1 MIKIIVTGACG
12 RMGRRIARMVIGQ
25 EDMELAGAVERKNH
39 PSFGKDLGEI
49 LGGDETGV
57 VLEDDLKKVIDK
69 GEVLID
75 FTHPE
80 ATLGHLKLAGEGQ
93 KAMVI
98 GTTGLGEK
106 ELAEVEGLAKNIPC
120 VLSPNMSVGVNL
132 LFSIAGQVAEV
143 LGEDYDME
151 IVEAHH
157 RHKKDAPSGTARKL
171 GEILAEA
178 RKQNLEKVA
187 VYGRRGMVGERPKE
201 SIGIHAVR
209 GGDIVGDHTVI
220 FAGPAERIEL
230 THRAHSRDTFAQGAI
245 RAARF
250 AAKAPPGL
258 YSMQDVLKKGKA

>member
-12 RMGRRIARMVIGQ
+12 RMGKRIARMVIEQ

-39 PSFGKDLGEI
+39 PSLGKDMKEI
-49 LGGDETGV
+49 LGGGKTGV
-57 VLEDDLKKVIDK
+57 VLQNDLKKVIDK
-69 GEVLID
+69 GEVIID

-80 ATLGHLKLAGEGQ
+80 ATLGHLKLAGEHH

-98 GTTGLGEK
+98 GTTGFGEK
-106 ELAEVEGLAKNIPC
+106 EITEVKGLAKNIPC

-132 LFSIAGQVAEV
+132 LFRIAGQVAKV
-143 LGEDYDME
+143 LGDDYDME

-157 RHKKDAPSGTARKL
+157 CHKKDAPSGTAKKL
-171 GEILAEA
+171 GEILAKA
-178 RKQNLEKVA
+178 REQNLEKVA
-187 VYGRRGMVGERPKE
+187 VYGRQGITGERPKE

-220 FAGPAERIEL
+220 FAGQGERIEL
-230 THRAHSRDTFAQGAI
+230 VHRAHSRDTFARGAI

-250 AAKAPPGL
+250 VATASPGL
-258 YSMQDVLKKGKA
+258 YTMQDVLQKQ